1 MRSMRLF
8 RLAGIAFSVFPFALP
23 GQTTHKQGG
32 GRMAEQLTCTKV
44 RGNVYQVSGGVG
56 NAFFYVGANEVV
68 AIDGTIREETGRL
81 MLEEIRKVT
90 DKPLHRVLLT
100 HSDGDH
106 INGLTAFPAGLTYIA
121 HENIRRDVAKA
132 NADNALHVP
141 LPNVTFT
148 DSLTVWVGDAALH
161 LRHFSPGHTDGDVV
175 IHIPSQRAALVGDM
189 VFVGRDPL
197 IHLHKNGSS
206 FGLVKALEAV
216 LALDADLYLSGHGDP
231 VGRRDVEATIAATR
245 KVQARVKTLVD
256 AGNGID
262 DIRTEFG
269 IKQDPNQRWPH
280 IAEIVYR
287 ELSGKR

>member
-1 MRSMRLF
+1 
-8 RLAGIAFSVFPFALP
+8 
-23 GQTTHKQGG
+23 
-32 GRMAEQLTCTKV
+32 
-44 RGNVYQVSGGVG
+44 VYQVSGGVG
-56 NAFFYVGANEVV
+56 NAFFCVGANEVV

-90 DKPLHRVLLT
+90 DKPLRRVLLT

-106 INGLTAFPAGLTYIA
+106 VNGLTAFPAGLTYIA
-121 HENIRRDVAKA
+121 HESIRRDVAKA

-175 IHIPSQRAALVGDM
+175 IHIPSERVALVGDM

-216 LALDADLYLSGHGDP
+216 LALDADLYLSGHSDP
-231 VGRRDVEATIAATR
+231 VGRRDVEATIGATK
-245 KVQARVKTLVD
+245 KVQERVKTLVD
-256 AGNGID
+256 AGKGIED
-262 DIRTEFG
+262 VRRELG

-287 ELSGKR
+287 ELTRKR